1 MLSREENEYLTQ
13 TGPGAPMGDYM
24 RRFWTPFMLSNEI
37 AEPDGPPVR
46 VRVLGESLLAFRN
59 SDGEVGLVDE
69 FCPHRRVSLF
79 FGRNEECGLRCVY
92 HGWKF
97 DINGDCVDLP
107 SEPASSN
114 FQDKVK
120 LKAYPVRE
128 KAGIIWAFM
137 GPKELMGGLPE
148 LEWMEVPDDYRYQS
162 RWYQECNYAQAVEG
176 EIDSAHVSFLH
187 SNLKNDAANKAALT
201 GAFFS
206 EDTAPK
212 WKVTESESGMTLGA
226 RRRVDGGRYY
236 WRMNQWLYPYYTM
249 IAPVPGESRTARMWV
264 PADDG
269 HCNIICITYRNDH
282 AVSEQEL
289 HNWRTGAAAHAA
301 LEPGSLIPTANAGN
315 NYNIDRDFQR
325 TGSFTGISGIRAQD
339 AAMTESAG
347 AIVDRSLEHLGTS
360 DTAIIKMRRLMI
372 DGARNLE
379 NGIEPPSAQDGALFR
394 VRSHSVMID
403 EAVDFDERADILDAM
418 RVAKP
423 DDAPGPETRAA
434 E

>member
-13 TGPGAPMGDYM
+13 TDPGTPMGTFM
-24 RRFWTPFMLSNEI
+24 RRFWTPFMLSKEI
-37 AEPDGPPVR
+37 AEPDCTPVR
-46 VRVLGESLLAFRN
+46 VRVLGESLLAFRD
-59 SDGEVGLVDE
+59 SDGRAGLVDE

-97 DINGDCVDLP
+97 DVDGNCVDLP
-107 SEPASSN
+107 SEPADSN
-114 FQDKVK
+114 FKDKIS

-128 KAGIIWAFM
+128 KAGIVWAFM
-137 GPKELMGGLPE
+137 GPVELMGGLPE
-148 LEWMEVPDDYRYQS
+148 QEWMEVPDDHIYQS
-162 RWYQECNYAQAVEG
+162 RWYQESNYAQAVEG

-187 SNLKNDAANKAALT
+187 SKLDNDAPNKAALT

-212 WKVTESESGMTLGA
+212 WKVTESDFGMTLGA

-236 WRMNQWLYPYYTM
+236 WRMNQWLYPFYTM
-249 IAPVPGESRTARMWV
+249 IAPTPGESRTVRMWV

-289 HNWRTGAAAHAA
+289 HNWSTGAAAHAA
-301 LEPGSLIPTANAGN
+301 LIPGTLTPAANSSN

-325 TGSFTGISGIRAQD
+325 RESFTGIAGIRAQD

-360 DTAIIKMRRLMI
+360 DTAIIKMRRLLI
-372 DGARNLE
+372 DGARDLE
-379 NGIEPPSAQDGALFR
+379 KGVEPLAAQDGALYR
-394 VRSHSVMID
+394 VRSNSVIID
-403 EAVDFDERADILDAM
+403 EDVDFDEKPDILEGM
-418 RVAKP
+418 RVNA
-423 DDAPGPETRAA
+423 RAA

>member
-1 MLSREENEYLTQ
+1 MLSREDNEYLTH
-13 TGPGAPMGDYM
+13 TGPGTPMGTFM
-24 RRFWTPFMLSNEI
+24 RRFWTPFMLSKEI
-37 AEPDGPPVR
+37 AEPDCTPVR
-46 VRVLGESLLAFRN
+46 VRVLGESLLAFRD
-59 SDGEVGLVDE
+59 SDGRVGLVDE

-97 DINGDCVDLP
+97 DVDGACVDLP
-107 SEPASSN
+107 SEPADSA
-114 FQDKVK
+114 FKDKIS

-128 KAGIIWAFM
+128 KAGVVWAFM
-137 GPKELMGGLPE
+137 GPVEMMGGLPE
-148 LEWMEVPDDYRYQS
+148 QEWMEVPDDHIYQS
-162 RWYQECNYAQAVEG
+162 RWYQESNYAQAVEG

-187 SNLKNDAANKAALT
+187 SKLDNDAPNKAALT
-201 GAFFS
+201 GAFFA

-212 WKVTESESGMTLGA
+212 WKVTESDFGMTLGA

-236 WRMNQWLYPYYTM
+236 WRMNQWLYPFYTM
-249 IAPVPGESRTARMWV
+249 IAPTPGESRTVRMWV

-289 HNWRTGAAAHAA
+289 HNWSTGAVAHAA
-301 LEPGSLIPTANAGN
+301 LIPGTLTPAANSSN

-325 TGSFTGISGIRAQD
+325 TESFTGIAGIRAQD

-360 DTAIIKMRRLMI
+360 DTAIIKMRRLLI
-372 DGARNLE
+372 DGARDLE
-379 NGIEPPSAQDGALFR
+379 KGVEPLAARDGSLYR
-394 VRSHSVMID
+394 IRSDSVIID
-403 EAVDFDERADILDAM
+403 EDVDFDEKPDILEGM
-418 RVAKP
+418 RVNAH
-423 DDAPGPETRAA
+423 AA